1 MRTKGWFC
9 AIVVFVLLCSCEKT
23 ENEKSSNK
31 LVKMVKIEPE
41 GGSWSVTSEYEYDS
55 EQRIKK
61 VTSIDATDDCSV
73 TTFEYLGNVITEN
86 QRTIKHYTSGGAD
99 TLEQI
104 RQYYFDDND
113 HVYRIHREDDD
124 FSMTDHQSEY
134 SYTYDGNG
142 YLTDADGDSL
152 YVKDGNY
159 YIVDDEYTITY
170 SSYINNGI
178 DLFWSEFGIYVP
190 FKEFGLHW
198 FGNNNKNLIESVCY
212 LIDDYP
218 YCISFEYE
226 FDSDGCPVKIKRSED
241 GDGFRYW
248 TISYY

>member
-1 MRTKGWFC
+1 MTAF
-9 AIVVFVLLCSCEKT
+9 SCEKT

-159 YIVDDEYTITY
+159 YIVIIPIALINDLCNHELIKDFSDVENYHFILSASDNILRQRIENQEDRDADLALTY
-170 SSYINNGI
+170 MRTAILYLNSHYSDAIRI
-178 DLFWSEFGIYVP
+178 DTSNMDVD
-190 FKEFGLHW
+190 
-198 FGNNNKNLIESVCY
+198 SVAT
-212 LIDDYP
+212 
-218 YCISFEYE
+218 
-226 FDSDGCPVKIKRSED
+226 KIVEIIK
-241 GDGFRYW
+241 
-248 TISYY
+248 